1 MREAG
6 IYAESHGKRQSA
18 GVPPPPCH
26 SSTAP
31 EEEEGATSR
40 VGFMIIEK
48 TKRKRERERRKA
60 CVFPRH
66 TSSCE
71 TMIYAFLRTLGS
83 ENVTFN
89 QAH

>member
-18 GVPPPPCH
+18 GVLPPPPH

-31 EEEEGATSR
+31 VEEGATSR

-48 TKRKRERERRKA
+48 TKRKRERERGKA